1 MRPARIPCSPRI
13 PIGWAVGGLLAMA
26 ALACS
31 SSDPGP
37 QGITEGSALGKFCH
51 ELNRGGQPVTLTLQ
65 LGDPAIISITAKT
78 GVCAPMAGT
87 PCAMIPVGKV
97 PVKLME
103 GDRVLTT
110 RSVILTLPEPG
121 MPLNEYVFQPVI
133 TNNLQ
138 VAITGGRIAS
148 GTCQSLDFPAPDG
161 GVRDGGEAGASDGG
175 TAGEVGAVDA
185 GADAPPPPADVAAP
199 ADAGVDAAPPADVAA
214 DTAAAD
220 TAPADGL
227 DDSADAVTD

>member
-13 PIGWAVGGLLAMA
+13 PIGWAAGLLAMA

-78 GVCAPMAGT
+78 GVCAPMVGT
-87 PCAMIPVGKV
+87 PCATIPVGKV

-175 TAGEVGAVDA
+175 TAGEVGA
-185 GADAPPPPADVAAP
+185 DAPPPPDVAADVAAP
-199 ADAGVDAAPPADVAA
+199 ADVDAAPPADVAA